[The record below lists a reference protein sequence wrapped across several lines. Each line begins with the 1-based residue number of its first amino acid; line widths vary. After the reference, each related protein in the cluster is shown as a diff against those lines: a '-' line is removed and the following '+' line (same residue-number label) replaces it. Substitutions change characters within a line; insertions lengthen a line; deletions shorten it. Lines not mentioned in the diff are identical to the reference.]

1 LRQYFHFSE
10 QDIDKA
16 REDFEAGS
24 DAPLKLLLFALFPR
38 IRSLKC
44 SRDSQVSGR
53 DAFDVTGNAARR
65 QARSHLDYIQRAII
79 LHVEHGSSAWPVG
92 FSSLRDLAVGVETGT
107 DIDSF
112 NALPPPHLFAD
123 LMHLPGLESIYFYG
137 LTQYTDN
144 QIADDQ
150 DGTVAPY
157 NVDEGS
163 SSLQH
168 IFLDRAQGLS
178 WKFRKAMISGCK
190 QLKSLAISNSEMDD
204 IDALVQ
210 DAANFHADSMET
222 LMFYETD
229 SLHGYR
235 CNMFRPE
242 ALNNFRNLR
251 TVYIDASDV
260 MLDAFYNYK
269 HDDHQHDETA
279 KKTEHEWIADLDF
292 FVEFFMSSS
301 FPESTEV
308 LVLGAQPSSRLSE
321 ADADFFDQA
330 IATMI
335 ETMHEPEEDGGP
347 GKESEGSQPSRMSFE
362 RRFGN
367 LKAVYLGALDNIR
380 TATRYDEP
388 SPQPTQKG
396 RFSRAI
402 AAGRKA
408 GVDVHTR
415 ATPRQ
420 PFHKIDFPTPPNVA
434 DLKSAPE
441 PPQGPVV
448 FDIYTGTWVDYEDA
462 GGAIQ

>member
-1 LRQYFHFSE
+1 MSTDTASQTTGLVTLPPELVTCIIDFVDPSTLVDFACSSKFLAECSRDILKSHQNVHPEYRVCTDVLPTTLPGLLRKVLVDPIIAWHVRDLEFCYSRRHWGQWKPCRFETEEGINSRGKPPPPDYAFTPDERVQYLDLLRQYFHFSE

-65 QARSHLDYIQRAII
+65 PARSHLDYLQRAII

-210 DAANFHADSMET
+210 DAANVHADSMET
-222 LMFYETD
+222 LMFYETE

-251 TVYIDASDV
+251 TVYIDANDV

-269 HDDHQHDETA
+269 HDDHQHDE
-279 KKTEHEWIADLDF
+279 
-292 FVEFFMSSS
+292 
-301 FPESTEV
+301 
-308 LVLGAQPSSRLSE
+308 SE
-321 ADADFFDQA
+321 
-330 IATMI
+330 
-335 ETMHEPEEDGGP
+335 
-347 GKESEGSQPSRMSFE
+347 
-362 RRFGN
+362 
-367 LKAVYLGALDNIR
+367 
-380 TATRYDEP
+380 
-388 SPQPTQKG
+388 
-396 RFSRAI
+396 
-402 AAGRKA
+402 
-408 GVDVHTR
+408 
-415 ATPRQ
+415 
-420 PFHKIDFPTPPNVA
+420 
-434 DLKSAPE
+434 
-441 PPQGPVV
+441 
-448 FDIYTGTWVDYEDA
+448 
-462 GGAIQ
+462 